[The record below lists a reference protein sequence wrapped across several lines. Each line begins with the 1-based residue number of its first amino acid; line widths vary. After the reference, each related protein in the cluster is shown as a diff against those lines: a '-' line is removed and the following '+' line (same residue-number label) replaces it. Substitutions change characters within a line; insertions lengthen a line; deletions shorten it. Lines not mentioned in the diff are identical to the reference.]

1 MKYFE
6 AFAGVGG
13 FGIGIQ
19 NAYEKNELVE
29 NATSSESKRDKQVS
43 ESGRGFREYA
53 TCVGFSEIDKY
64 ASQVLKYHHPNI
76 KNYGNIKEI
85 DWSAVPDFDLL
96 VGGSP
101 CQDLSIAGKRAGL
114 AGARSGLF
122 TEYIRCLKEK
132 KPQHFIWENVK
143 GALSSNNGWD
153 LAAVFFEM
161 AEAGYS
167 LQWQVL
173 NAKHFGVPQNRE
185 RIFVIGTR
193 GECGREV
200 FFEQGTNGKDIQNL
214 ERGANQAGRRYDTKG
229 ISPTIPT
236 AGGGRHIPMIQAILT
251 PNRLEKRQ
259 HGRRTKKA
267 GEPMFT
273 ITGKDIHGILINE
286 KDK

>member
-19 NAYEKNELVE
+19 NAYLSKTARKKQRRSPHDSAYHISERL
-29 NATSSESKRDKQVS
+29 SSEQP
-43 ESGRGFREYA
+43 

-64 ASQVLKYHHPNI
+64 AFRVLKYHHPNI

-85 DWSAVPDFDLL
+85 DWNTVPDFDLL

-114 AGARSGLF
+114 AGTRSGLF

-153 LAAVFFEM
+153 FARVLIEM
-161 AEAGYS
+161 AEVGYS

-185 RIFVIGTR
+185 RVFVIGTR

-229 ISPTIPT
+229 IAPTIPT
-236 AGGGRHIPMIQAILT
+236 AGGGRHIPMIQAMLT

-259 HGRRTKKA
+259 HGRRVKES

-273 ITGKDIHGILINE
+273 ITGQDIHGIIINE
-286 KDK
+286 EDK

>member
-19 NAYEKNELVE
+19 NAYLSKT
-29 NATSSESKRDKQVS
+29 ARKKQGRDSHDSTDSISERLSPEQP
-43 ESGRGFREYA
+43 

-85 DWSAVPDFDLL
+85 DWSTVPDFDLL

-114 AGARSGLF
+114 AGERSGLF

-236 AGGGRHIPMIQAILT
+236 AGGGRHIPMIQSVAIRT
-251 PNRLEKRQ
+251 RTYNNQPAQLE
-259 HGRRTKKA
+259 
-267 GEPMFT
+267 
-273 ITGKDIHGILINE
+273 ISKDSASNTVSSVPKDYMIMENE